1 MAEPDFLTNA
11 FLAAHPDGAARVL
24 EQLPDEDA
32 AALFDSAPVRLG
44 APALTAMLPH
54 TAARCI
60 LRLEP
65 SRAAMLLAAVSLPSA
80 AAILRNVPEPRRTL
94 VLDALPTATALGC
107 RALLGYPEDS
117 VGACVDSEIIALPP
131 DRRAS
136 DALEA
141 LRAAR
146 VVPTGPVFVVDAQR
160 RPLGKVELPELVR
173 AGAQERLDMLMVAT
187 GESLPAMTPLAGA
200 DAHRV
205 WEGTDVVPV
214 VERGGGLVGVLR
226 RNALRHAQG
235 RRTQATDPVS
245 QSLTGALVLG
255 YWNAVSGL
263 IEATLSL
270 LAAPRRG
277 PP

>member
-1 MAEPDFLTNA
+1 MAESDFLTNA
-11 FLAAHPDGAARVL
+11 YLAAHPDGAARVL
-24 EQLPDEDA
+24 EQLPDEEA
-32 AALFDSAPVRLG
+32 AALFESAPVRLG
-44 APALTAMLPH
+44 APVLSAMLPH
-54 TAARCI
+54 TAARCV
-60 LRLEP
+60 LRLETP
-65 SRAAMLLAAVSLPSA
+65 RAAMLLAAVSFPSA
-80 AAILRNVPEPRRTL
+80 AAILRNMPEPPRTL
-94 VLDALPTATALGC
+94 LLDAMPTATALGA

-146 VVPTGPVFVVDAQR
+146 VVPSGPVFVVDAQR

-173 AGAQERLDMLMVAT
+173 AGAQERLDTLMVAA
-187 GESLPAMTPLAGA
+187 GDLLPAMTPLAGA
-200 DAHRV
+200 DTHRV
-205 WEGTDVVPV
+205 WQDTDVVPV
-214 VERGGGLVGVLR
+214 VERGGGLVGVVR
-226 RNALRHAQG
+226 RNALRQAQG
-235 RRTQATDPVS
+235 RRTLVTDPPA